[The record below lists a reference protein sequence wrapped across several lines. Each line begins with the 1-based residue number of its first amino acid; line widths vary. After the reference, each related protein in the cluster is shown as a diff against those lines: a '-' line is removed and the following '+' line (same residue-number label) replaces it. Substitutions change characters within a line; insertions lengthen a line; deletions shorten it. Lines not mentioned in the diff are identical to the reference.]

1 MVVAKD
7 EGCGANPESPN
18 FKTPKQR
25 CDRREICT
33 RTSRLP
39 APEAR
44 PENSSEL
51 QHRFRTAKPTSRP
64 GSSQVGTRSYS
75 RKWRDYLPSRETAK
89 EYSPRRE
96 PRVSRENMN
105 KPRYGAKENALTQIP
120 EDRLFPN
127 REASS
132 TIPPR
137 GLESTW
143 KESRKHRLIRVA
155 KTTPNSLPLKVLP
168 ATDGSPGISRRFP
181 LTR

>member
-1 MVVAKD
+1 VGPALRPRQAEQSSTPMVVAKD

-33 RTSRLP
+33 LTSRLP

-44 PENSSEL
+44 PENSSAL
-51 QHRFRTAKPTSRP
+51 HP

-96 PRVSRENMN
+96 PRKYEQAPIWSERKCLDPDSGGQVIP
-105 KPRYGAKENALTQIP
+105 KPGSIIDHSPAGSGVHLERKPQ
-120 EDRLFPN
+120 
-127 REASS
+127 AS
-132 TIPPR
+132 PD
-137 GLESTW
+137 
-143 KESRKHRLIRVA
+143 KSRKNH
-155 KTTPNSLPLKVLP
+155 P
-168 ATDGSPGISRRFP
+168 
-181 LTR
+181 